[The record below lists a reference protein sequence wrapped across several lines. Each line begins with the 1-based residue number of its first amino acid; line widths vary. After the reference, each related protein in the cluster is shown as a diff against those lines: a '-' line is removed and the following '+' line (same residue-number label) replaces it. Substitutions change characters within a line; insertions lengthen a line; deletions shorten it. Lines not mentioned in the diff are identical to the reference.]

1 MTQRPDLSRRLLA
14 ALVAAA
20 GSALVTYAVT
30 VLAFYVALQGQSAT
44 AGAILGLFLAPGL
57 FLLVFLFVAGVIEAF
72 TTRVRVIVFSIIA
85 GVFAVY
91 LGILVRDAVVGGGTF
106 SQISSDAQAAIY
118 STGLAFIVA
127 GVVVSYTVGRRLYSR
142 TLAADDGAVSG
153 AKTGLART
161 ALVRQPA
168 ITLSKGQLTHLKRKV
183 VRLPKAQEQWAA
195 YVEALRGEGFRIVE
209 VEKSDTHPDSV
220 FIEDTVV
227 MLGQVAVIGSP
238 GAETRRGEPDAVEAK
253 LKELGL
259 ETHHIRLPGTLDG
272 GDVLKIDDTIYVGR
286 GGRTNAE
293 GIRQFRAI
301 AGELGYTVVAVPVT
315 KALHLKSSVTALPD
329 GTVIGHSNLVD
340 NPSIFPSYLEVPE
353 VEGVAVLVLSQSAVL
368 MSSSAPKTV
377 ALIEDLGYRVVT
389 VDIGEFEKLEGC
401 VTCLSVRIR

>member
-1 MTQRPDLSRRLLA
+1 MNQRPALSRRLLA
-14 ALVAAA
+14 ALVAAV
-20 GSALVTYAVT
+20 GGALVTYAVT
-30 VLAFYVALQGQSAT
+30 VLAYYIGLQGQSAT
-44 AGAILGLFLAPGL
+44 AGAILGLFLGPAL
-57 FLLVFLFVAGVIEAF
+57 FLLVFMFVAGAIEAF
-72 TTRVRVIVFSIIA
+72 TTRVRVVVFSIIA

-91 LGILVRDAVVGGGTF
+91 LGILVRDSLEGGSTF
-106 SQISSDAQAAIY
+106 QVYSSDAQAAIY
-118 STGLAFIVA
+118 SSGLAFIII
-127 GVVVSYTVGRRLYSR
+127 GVVVSFTVGRRLYSR
-142 TLAADDGAVSG
+142 LLSADTSPAE
-153 AKTGLART
+153 TGVART

-195 YVEALRGEGFRIVE
+195 YVEALRSEGFRIVE
-209 VEKSDTHPDSV
+209 IEKSDTHPDSV

-238 GAETRRGEPDAVEAK
+238 GAETRRGEPDAVAAK
-253 LKELGL
+253 LKELGF
-259 ETHHIRLPGTLDG
+259 ETHSIRLPGTLDG

-329 GTVIGHSNLVD
+329 GTVIGHPDLVD
-340 NPSIFPSYLEVPE
+340 NPAIFPSYLEVPE
-353 VEGVAVLVLSQSAVL
+353 VEGVAVLVLSPSAVL
-368 MSSSAPKTV
+368 MSSAAPKSV